1 MTMKD
6 VEMAS
11 GVANSGATA
20 EPEISLQADPN
31 EIVAYGTPMGQEDYK
46 ATPTMAPVPVQQ
58 PPPMTTITMSQSP
71 ADVPLH
77 LQQPQGS
84 MCCGCW

>member
-1 MTMKD
+1 MTVKD

-11 GVANSGATA
+11 GIANSGVSA
-20 EPEISLQADPN
+20 EPEINLQADPN
-31 EIVAYGTPMGQEDYK
+31 EIVAYGTPMGLEGSK
-46 ATPTMAPVPVQQ
+46 PAPTMAPVPVQQ
-58 PPPMTTITMSQSP
+58 PPPMTTITMSQAP
-71 ADVPLH
+71 AETPIH